1 MICDKVKDCMEQTKH
16 IESEKKKG
24 KKRLQNGK
32 QPREDRYPQPLSCA
46 PCGDNEKQKKCI
58 DFLDKRSQIKCVEK
72 GKTYILDQS
81 KECPRHE
88 IIKFFVD
95 KGIITEPEASTV
107 CKCDNALLIRDS
119 FGTVVLVELKGGD
132 VHHAI
137 KQLSKTLFQEQL
149 YPAWS
154 SQKRVFG
161 RVVCKSTPPRIW
173 NTDECMDLKETFLSL
188 NGNLKIAE
196 EIMVEKYNELGQRE
210 LNS

>member
-24 KKRLQNGK
+24 KKRPQNGK
-32 QPREDRYPQPLSCA
+32 RSKEDNYQQPLSQ
-46 PCGDNEKQKKCI
+46 PRCGDIEKQKKCI
-58 DFLDKRSQIKCVEK
+58 DFLDNRSRIKCEEK

-95 KGIITEPEASTV
+95 KGIITDPEASTNY
-107 CKCDNALLIRDS
+107 KCDNALLVRDS
-119 FGTVVLVELKGGD
+119 GIVVLVELKGSD
-132 VHHAI
+132 THHAI
-137 KQLSKTLFQEQL
+137 KQLSATLLQKDL

-154 SQKRVFG
+154 SQRRVFG
-161 RVVCKSTPPRIW
+161 RVVCRSTPPRIQ
-173 NTDECMDLKETFLSL
+173 NTDEYMDLKEELHLL

-196 EIMVEKYNELGQRE
+196 EIMVEKYDELGQRK
-210 LNS
+210 

>member
-24 KKRLQNGK
+24 KKRPQNGK
-32 QPREDRYPQPLSCA
+32 RSKEDNYQQPLSQP
-46 PCGDNEKQKKCI
+46 PCGDIEKQKKCI
-58 DFLDKRSQIKCVEK
+58 DFLDNRSRIKCEEK

-95 KGIITEPEASTV
+95 KGIITDPEASTNY
-107 CKCDNALLIRDS
+107 KCDNALLVRDS
-119 FGTVVLVELKGGD
+119 GIVVLVELKGSD
-132 VHHAI
+132 THHAI
-137 KQLSKTLFQEQL
+137 KQLSATLLQKDL

-154 SQKRVFG
+154 SQRRVFG
-161 RVVCKSTPPRIW
+161 RVVCRSTPPRIQ
-173 NTDECMDLKETFLSL
+173 NTDEYMDLKEELHLL

-196 EIMVEKYNELGQRE
+196 EIMVEKYDELGQRK
-210 LNS
+210 